1 VTNKEVLV
9 KTIVVSNSKGG
20 IGKTTISINL
30 SAGLAR
36 KGYKVLLIDL
46 DPQGQSTVSLQVKIG
61 QKQTVSD
68 LLCDK
73 NCRAVDVI
81 QDTSIEGLHIVPSDI
96 NIAVAEIELSSLP
109 AKEFQLRSKIM
120 DQVNY
125 DFVIIDSSPT
135 FGNLLANA
143 FQLANYVIIPIHLR
157 YLSLVGSNTFLDV
170 IHHMNENVGSFIKHR
185 TEILGVLYNF
195 YKVHTNQSKRILE
208 GANSIFCNLVFK
220 TTISE
225 NIKLSEAQEAGQSIF
240 DYAAGSSAAQAFEEL
255 TNEVLERLQCKVPMK
270 L

>member
-1 VTNKEVLV
+1 V

-20 IGKTTISINL
+20 IGKTTVSVNL
-30 SAGLAR
+30 SAGLAK
-36 KGYKVLLIDL
+36 KGYRVLLIDL
-46 DPQGQSTVSLQVKIG
+46 DPQGQSTISLQVKIG

-73 NCRAVDVI
+73 NCLAVDVI
-81 QDTSIEGLHIVPSDI
+81 QDTYIEGLHIVPSDI

-109 AKEFQLRSKIM
+109 AKEFQLRSKIL

-143 FQLANYVIIPIHLR
+143 FQLANHVIIPIHLR

-170 IHHMNENVGSFIKHR
+170 INHMNENIGAFIKHR
-185 TEILGVLYNF
+185 TEILGVVYNF
-195 YKVHTNQSKRILE
+195 YKVHTNQSKRILD
-208 GANSIFCNLVFK
+208 GANAIFGNLVFK
-220 TTISE
+220 TAIPE
-225 NIKLSEAQEAGQSIF
+225 NIKLSEAQEAGKSIF
-240 DYAAGSSAAQAFEEL
+240 DYAPGTVGSEVFENL
-255 TNEVLERLQCKVPMK
+255 TNEVLERLKCPNFIQTN

>member
-1 VTNKEVLV
+1 M

-20 IGKTTISINL
+20 IGKTTVSINL
-30 SAGLAR
+30 SAGLVK

-46 DPQGQSTVSLQVKIG
+46 DPQGQSTVSLQVKID

-73 NCRAVDVI
+73 NCQAIDVI
-81 QDTSIEGLHIVPSDI
+81 QDTYIEGLHIVPSDI
-96 NIAVAEIELSSLP
+96 NIAVAEIELSSIP
-109 AKEFQLRSKIM
+109 AKEFQLRSKILN
-120 DQVNY
+120 QVKY

-143 FQLANYVIIPIHLR
+143 FQLADYVIIPIHLR

-170 IHHMNENVGSFIKHR
+170 INHMNDNVGSFIQHR
-185 TEILGVLYNF
+185 TEILGVIYNF

-208 GANSIFCNLVFK
+208 GANSIFGELIFD
-220 TTISE
+220 TTIPE
-225 NIKLSEAQEAGQSIF
+225 NIKLSEAQEAGKSIF
-240 DYAAGSSAAQAFEEL
+240 DYAPGSTGEKVFENL
-255 TNEVLERLQCKVPMK
+255 TNEILERLKCKALVD
-270 L
+270 